1 MIFKTKNNE
10 LAIFGKTL
18 DEVKN
23 KYTGFITA
31 FKTNGLK
38 GENGALSTLFGNKK
52 QNVIDSSLISQFE
65 KFKEEFNN
73 SSMSAEA
80 LVEKIGIVDER
91 IVNYA
96 KTCKNGELTTK
107 GFTTSLDEMSV
118 GAKAGRVALQGL
130 AMVGNMLAMV
140 LVSKLVEGIY
150 QLATYSS
157 TLADKASE
165 VGSAFKETESDIAS
179 YKVKIEDLQAT
190 INDSSS
196 SYSDVT
202 QARKDLMTIQDELI
216 NKYGSE
222 EGAIKNITDAIKGQT
237 SALDELTNTEYQ
249 KMVNDF
255 NKTDFLGTIQNG
267 FKGSNFQQMLDN
279 MEGGKYRVTFAI
291 TGDKDFNKLL
301 QDKFGAQLTGD
312 RDMMITGNLQ
322 EVYDKLL
329 EIQELSKQY
338 DTGNFFNLLSGAIT
352 TAEDNLKDYKDI
364 YNAYILHDKILNG
377 NNDDFAK
384 YYKEANDE
392 YEKYKESVEK
402 DGIDSETAKKNAQE
416 YVDTVN
422 QAMDKAL
429 TNGETGISNYFRTM
443 HEDLINEVNSEDF
456 EINFKANTDGIK
468 DDLKNAVKEFSSGDD
483 ILSYNF
489 DSATNDQ
496 RSAYAILTQYAKD
509 YHMEVAD
516 LVALLEK
523 LGIIASQTKNDLY
536 NKLVPSE
543 NNGTAGVSAT
553 MSNNVSGV
561 DPNETK
567 KWIESISDEDATLI
581 QDNMPAFN
589 KALEEQ
595 KQGLNGASFSAQNYQ
610 NALDNMKQSLDDA
623 ANKTSVSSF
632 SEAWSGAPDDLQTKL
647 KELAEQ
653 GKLTK
658 EEFENTDS
666 ENYFDG
672 LGISADEAVNKINQ
686 LVSSSTQLESMSAQ
700 ISKMSDMLADKKN
713 GTTASAS
720 DLAGFNAEV
729 RGLDSWEEF
738 ERVMG
743 SSKSTMDECQK
754 AANALAT
761 EWVNSG
767 NFLANLTEE
776 NKDYYVT
783 QLQNMGIENAEEVV
797 TQELTRQKALL
808 TAQAEYETLATEYN
822 SDAKNENNQV
832 TTDLTNATISEI
844 AEIIAEGNATS
855 DTQKAMAEFALSKF
869 DVNNEKIDTSSD
881 VKSIIAIANAAGAS
895 AEYVDALRIALEN
908 LVKAEKGKKQTSS
921 LPTAG
926 IGAAMANM
934 AAEENVKYNK
944 NAVVEAL
951 ENAKKSIKGNKLKA
965 SDYIVKPTGSSNYKG
980 GSSGGKSKSGSG
992 KDKTKETKQTV
1003 DWIERKISSLN
1014 DHIDLTQSK
1023 LDNLFNIK
1031 SPKNLSKKIDSVN
1044 DKLKTAQSNTTK
1056 WQNALSKI
1064 KIPASAKKLI
1074 QSGKKVQLSKYSKSE
1089 QKNIKKYQ
1097 SDWKKYSS
1105 WKKKASTLENKEW
1118 NLETQRGKESYL
1130 KAQEKDYNT
1139 LAKVEDKAY
1148 KKYMSKAKSVK
1159 LSSSLKKKVR
1169 SGDYSISDYSSATQ
1183 QKIQEYQQ
1191 WWDKAQDAKSAKYE
1205 AKKNAR
1211 DKKIERYQLY
1221 VDKYDAKR
1229 EASQAEVDLNAGNY
1243 KKQNKELEKQKK
1255 YVKTSYDYQIKIA
1268 KAEGDTVKVDELKAK
1283 KQKEIND
1290 LTKQE
1295 FDNISNTYD
1304 KKLEQVKNK
1313 SDFLNT
1319 QISGIE
1325 SKGYVVSENMYQSM
1339 MQNEQKNIPLLEDK
1353 LDKLRKKRDEAVA
1366 DGTVK
1371 KGTDAWYEM
1380 QNKIWATK
1388 TAIEESKNA
1397 LVEYENQIRQLKW
1410 DAFDR
1415 QEDFISQIQS
1425 EGNFLID
1432 LMSNEKLFDD
1442 NGNWTEYAN
1451 ATAGLRAMN
1460 YNAYMAQADDYE
1472 KEIQSIQQEINND
1485 PYNIDLIQRKQELI
1499 STQRELIK
1507 SAEQE
1512 KESIKSLVSDGYN
1525 KWLDA
1530 LQKSIDLRKKE
1541 LDNVSDLY
1549 AYQKNISKLAKETAN
1564 YEKQWLSLQGDNSE
1578 ENKSRLQ
1585 KITVALQD
1593 SRDSLQE
1600 SEYEQW
1606 KTDQQKMLDTLSSD
1620 AESFI
1625 NERLDNIDGLIS
1637 DVINT
1642 TNSNSNEIKDTLER
1656 VTSDVGITLSSDM
1669 DNIWNATNG
1678 VSNVVREY
1686 GDKVGTNLTS
1696 LGTILGEIKDYVSK
1710 IPTDITS
1717 QTDNEV
1723 PEYDFPIENEDSN
1736 LKKISDFI
1744 NSNAK
1749 DANKV
1754 RSYYAALNQYIYD
1767 KTGGKV
1773 LSKADEATLGK
1784 MLNVSIK
1791 TDLKGDKGRVELE
1804 RILAA
1809 LKLTGFAKGGTIGKA
1824 IKRSGEDGFILA
1836 RTGEEVLSLEKI
1848 KALGYSLNALNP
1860 IISNVKTMI
1869 PTNIP
1874 VRNQNIGGNNIGDVE
1889 MNINLPN
1896 VTNYEDF
1903 KSNLIKDKQIEQ
1915 FVQTVTFGNALGKNS
1930 LSKYKL

>member
-10 LAIFGKTL
+10 LAIFGNTL

-80 LVEKIGIVDER
+80 LAEKIGIVDER

-496 RSAYAILTQYAKD
+496 RTAYAILTQYAKD

-553 MSNNVSGV
+553 MSNNASGV

-686 LVSSSTQLESMSAQ
+686 LVSASTQLQSMSAQ

-713 GTTASAS
+713 GTVASAS
-720 DLAGFNAEV
+720 DLAGFDVEV
-729 RGLDSWEEF
+729 RGLDSWSEF
-738 ERVMG
+738 EKVMG
-743 SSKSTMDECQK
+743 SSKSSMEECQK

-944 NAVVEAL
+944 NAVAEAL

-992 KDKTKETKQTV
+992 KDKTNDTKQTI
-1003 DWIERKISSLN
+1003 DWIERK
-1014 DHIDLTQSK
+1014 
-1023 LDNLFNIK
+1023 LDVLQ
-1031 SPKNLSKKIDSVN
+1031 KKIDATKAKFEN
-1044 DKLKTAQSNTTK
+1044 LFTLKDKKNNLNEQIKLTNSLLNTTNK
-1056 WQNALSKI
+1056 A
-1064 KIPASAKKLI
+1064 AER
-1074 QSGKKVQLSKYSKSE
+1074 Y
-1089 QKNIKKYQ
+1089 
-1097 SDWKKYSS
+1097 
-1105 WKKKASTLENKEW
+1105 KKAAN
-1118 NLETQRGKESYL
+1118 G
-1130 KAQEKDYNT
+1130 
-1139 LAKVEDKAY
+1139 
-1148 KKYMSKAKSVK
+1148 VK
-1159 LSSSLKKKVR
+1159 LSDSLKKKVQNGAYDITEY
-1169 SGDYSISDYSSATQ
+1169 GDKTAQNI
-1183 QKIQEYQQ
+1183 QKYQNYI
-1191 WWDKAQDAKSAKYE
+1191 DKYNELIKQADTLNTDIRNLKS
-1205 AKKNAR
+1205 
-1211 DKKIERYQLY
+1211 ERYQLY
-1221 VDKYDAKR
+1221 IDDADARTNRYETLMDGTTSTGKR
-1229 EASQAEVDLNAGNY
+1229 ISYLKKSKKTISTSYKNKIKQAINDGNYVEASTLRAEWKNALKDNTISQYQERADKADKKAAKSQALAALDEGNY
-1243 KKQNKELEKQKK
+1243 KKQNKHLESQKK
-1255 YVKTSYDYQIKIA
+1255 SLRESYNWQIKIA
-1268 KAEGDTVKVDELKAK
+1268 KKKGDTLEVARLQAEKEKELR
-1283 KQKEIND
+1283 D
-1290 LTKQE
+1290 LTKEE
-1295 FDNISNTYD
+1295 FDNIANTYD
-1304 KKLEQVKNK
+1304 NQVGLTNNKIKAFQDQISLLEAKGQKIGSALYTKQMSLNNINEKKLIAEREKLIEK
-1313 SDFLNT
+1313 LN
-1319 QISGIE
+1319 E
-1325 SKGYVVSENMYQSM
+1325 
-1339 MQNEQKNIPLLEDK
+1339 IP
-1353 LDKLRKKRDEAVA
+1353 
-1366 DGTVK
+1366 
-1371 KGTDAWYEM
+1371 KGTDDWYKAQDTLFSVESELVNV
-1380 QNKIWATK
+1380 Q
-1388 TAIEESKNA
+1388 IENA
-1397 LVEYENQIRQLKW
+1397 NLQKSINQLK
-1410 DAFDR
+1410 FDR
-1415 QEDFISQIQS
+1415 FDDLLNKLNDIVDETD
-1425 EGNFLID
+1425 FLID
-1432 LMSNEKLFDD
+1432 MLDSDNFFDD
-1442 NGNWTEYAN
+1442 NGKITDDGITAMGMYAQKYDVYLAEAQKYKEQMAELERDYQGGDVDPETYEAKMREYKN
-1451 ATAGLRAMN
+1451 G
-1460 YNAYMAQADDYE
+1460 
-1472 KEIQSIQQEINND
+1472 QQD
-1485 PYNIDLIQRKQELI
+1485 M
-1499 STQRELIK
+1499 IK
-1507 SAEQE
+1507 SANDAKKSLISLVKEGLDAQNKALEEAIQKQKDLLSEQQKARNLNQTLEDQNKRIARLKKQLSVLDADSSEEARKTKRELQSELDDLLKEQE
-1512 KESIKSLVSDGYN
+1512 NTLYEQSIEDQEKNLDELLENSEKQASDYLKNSEAVFVDALNYVNANTETVSKNLEKISSDLGYDISTNITDAWKDGGKAVDAYESILQGNIPKITTQIGLITSAWNEACEAAEKAAQAIVDATTDDYLEHTTIGANGNNNGNGSSSETKTSLSD
-1525 KWLDA
+1525 
-1530 LQKSIDLRKKE
+1530 I
-1541 LDNVSDLY
+1541 
-1549 AYQKNISKLAKETAN
+1549 KNFITKNAKET
-1564 YEKQWLSLQGDNSE
+1564 K
-1578 ENKSRLQ
+1578 R
-1585 KITVALQD
+1585 
-1593 SRDSLQE
+1593 
-1600 SEYEQW
+1600 
-1606 KTDQQKMLDTLSSD
+1606 
-1620 AESFI
+1620 
-1625 NERLDNIDGLIS
+1625 
-1637 DVINT
+1637 
-1642 TNSNSNEIKDTLER
+1642 
-1656 VTSDVGITLSSDM
+1656 
-1669 DNIWNATNG
+1669 
-1678 VSNVVREY
+1678 
-1686 GDKVGTNLTS
+1686 
-1696 LGTILGEIKDYVSK
+1696 
-1710 IPTDITS
+1710 
-1717 QTDNEV
+1717 
-1723 PEYDFPIENEDSN
+1723 
-1736 LKKISDFI
+1736 KK
-1744 NSNAK
+1744 
-1749 DANKV
+1749 
-1754 RSYYAALNQYIYD
+1754 SYYAPLNQYIYD
-1767 KTGGKV
+1767 KTKGKV
-1773 LSKADEATLGK
+1773 LSKENERKLAKL
-1784 MLNVSIK
+1784 LNVDIK
-1791 TDLKGDKGRVELE
+1791 TDLTGDKGRDELAKI
-1804 RILAA
+1804 RDA
-1809 LKLTGFAKGGTIGKA
+1809 LKLAGYSKGGVISELSDAIRLNGDTVLVSAKPGERMLTEQQNGYWEKWTQSLPNLMNLTDIIKPNVNIPTAIPTVNREQSPVYNIDSSITVDGIATNEIVKDMANVAKKQAENVISEINRRTYAKG
-1824 IKRSGEDGFILA
+1824 
-1836 RTGEEVLSLEKI
+1836 
-1848 KALGYSLNALNP
+1848 
-1860 IISNVKTMI
+1860 
-1869 PTNIP
+1869 
-1874 VRNQNIGGNNIGDVE
+1874 VRH
-1889 MNINLPN
+1889 
-1896 VTNYEDF
+1896 
-1903 KSNLIKDKQIEQ
+1903 K
-1915 FVQTVTFGNALGKNS
+1915 
-1930 LSKYKL
+1930 